1 MKRKHIKYGTYV
13 FTGILI
19 VGLAAAYFISPTF
32 QAHVQEGWQLIK
44 QGDQDAVTRFFKDFG
59 VWGPI
64 FILLFMF
71 IQMITIV
78 LPSWLL
84 MIVAELA
91 YGPVWGTLLSIFGI
105 TLVSSIAYWIG
116 HGLGESVLSK
126 LIGKSAERMMSRW
139 IREYGIGAVALFRLS
154 PFLSNDAI
162 SFVAGMVNMRFW
174 RFLVGTLA
182 GIAPLAIALAVF
194 SESPD
199 QLKSTLIWI
208 GVGGIALYGVYIWLD
223 RRAKKEE
230 DSDPTDMVN
239 SQ

>member
-1 MKRKHIKYGTYV
+1 MKRKHVKYGTYL
-13 FTGILI
+13 FTALLTL
-19 VGLAAAYFISPTF
+19 GLVAAYFISPVF
-32 QAHVQEGWQLIK
+32 QAHVQEGWRLIK
-44 QGDQDAVTRFFKDFG
+44 QGDQDAVTKFFKDFG
-59 VWGPI
+59 VCGPI

-91 YGPVWGTLLSIFGI
+91 YGPVWGTVLSILGI

-126 LIGKSAERMMSRW
+126 IIGTSAERKMNRW
-139 IREYGIGAVALFRLS
+139 IRQYGIGAVALFRLS
-154 PFLSNDAI
+154 PFLSNDTI

-194 SESPD
+194 SESPE
-199 QLKSTLIWI
+199 QLKRTLIWI
-208 GVGGIALYGVYIWLD
+208 GVGGIVLYGVYIWLD
-223 RRAKKEE
+223 RRAVSREKK
-230 DSDPTDMVN
+230 MVHD
-239 SQ
+239 

>member
-19 VGLAAAYFISPTF
+19 VGLAAAYFISPVF
-32 QAHVQEGWQLIK
+32 QVHVQEGWRLIK

-105 TLVSSIAYWIG
+105 TLVSCIAYWIG
-116 HGLGESVLSK
+116 HGLGENVLSK
-126 LIGKSAERMMSRW
+126 LIGKSAERKMSRW

-154 PFLSNDAI
+154 PFLSNDTI

-199 QLKSTLIWI
+199 QLKRTLIWI

-223 RRAKKEE
+223 RRAVRREKKMAH
-230 DSDPTDMVN
+230 D
-239 SQ
+239 

>member
-126 LIGKSAERMMSRW
+126 LIGKSAERKMSRW

-154 PFLSNDAI
+154 PFLSNDTI

-230 DSDPTDMVN
+230 DFEEK
-239 SQ
+239 QAL